1 MLNTLYPALFQEPN
15 LHFLCLTFTTTQK
28 QAFLFSFYR
37 ENRGMKILN
46 NLLRSSQLLSV
57 RAWIQTQED
66 WLTNYILFPFCLSW
80 APATHVLKT
89 KLIIFNHKSS
99 LISWL
104 SSTKKHHT
112 ILSNSLFNDLI
123 PFPFTPY
130 LPWIIVILQYLLTSL
145 FLPLIPAYSIHAP
158 FYKVNFSQMQIQ
170 LYHLLP

>member
-1 MLNTLYPALFQEPN
+1 
-15 LHFLCLTFTTTQK
+15 
-28 QAFLFSFYR
+28 
-37 ENRGMKILN
+37 MKNLN

-66 WLTNYILFPFCLSW
+66 WITNYILFPFCLSW

-158 FYKVNFSQMQIQ
+158 FYSQSKFFPNANLVISPSTLKHFNSFLVSLKKCSYTLAWLTALMI
-170 LYHLLP
+170 